1 MGLPRLPPPLT
12 PAQVAYIQTHLYEDQ
27 GPRVVATSITLM
39 VLVVLAVVLR
49 FIARNIRKLPW
60 EIDDYF
66 MLPALFFTV
75 CLCVINL
82 VCVHYGNGK
91 HFPAVGLEKGVKVLQ
106 GIYFMSV
113 TYGFTHFSIKM
124 SLLLLYRRIFAK
136 VNRAFVIGLY
146 GTMIYTILWSGAT
159 VLVCIFQC
167 TPISFFWEQIL
178 PVPPPDGHCIWI
190 AATEVSLN
198 ILNTI
203 GDIATL
209 ILPAIALWNLH
220 MSRARKVAVGAIFLV
235 GLFAVAAGIV
245 RVFMVLKQGIDFT
258 WDDADLVIW
267 TAIEPAVGILCACFP
282 VIAPAFSRTIIK
294 TRFGSFGGGSAGS
307 LLRRVWRSK
316 GSRGSGGGGGG
327 KSDDTV
333 PLSFVSSSY
342 SNNKTKAYVNT
353 TEKKTH
359 PFTQLSDVTDKD
371 TRFVT
376 PSNGSNGSSPTHP
389 RKGSVPDY
397 KIEGVLPTQT
407 LRDKLDP

>member
-1 MGLPRLPPPLT
+1 MHTDLFLLGTDLASPT
-12 PAQVAYIQTHLYEDQ
+12 PGRSLHLDCGNGSQPEYPEHYWGHCHVDITGHSPMEPAYVQ
-27 GPRVVATSITLM
+27 GPKGSGGRNLPGWVIVRSLPDPEPVLSVNVLLQRSRSRNRPRVYGPQ
-39 VLVVLAVVLR
+39 
-49 FIARNIRKLPW
+49 ARNRFHMYVVVSPSQLSNPTCTK
-60 EIDDYF
+60 
-66 MLPALFFTV
+66 A
-75 CLCVINL
+75 
-82 VCVHYGNGK
+82 NGDR
-91 HFPAVGLEKGVKVLQ
+91 PG
-106 GIYFMSV
+106 
-113 TYGFTHFSIKM
+113 
-124 SLLLLYRRIFAK
+124 
-136 VNRAFVIGLY
+136 
-146 GTMIYTILWSGAT
+146 
-159 VLVCIFQC
+159 
-167 TPISFFWEQIL
+167 
-178 PVPPPDGHCIWI
+178 
-190 AATEVSLN
+190 
-198 ILNTI
+198 
-203 GDIATL
+203 
-209 ILPAIALWNLH
+209 
-220 MSRARKVAVGAIFLV
+220 
-235 GLFAVAAGIV
+235 
-245 RVFMVLKQGIDFT
+245 
-258 WDDADLVIW
+258 DDADLVIW